1 MKNVEESPCSHVSV
15 MIVVFALREKITY
28 GRLILTAKKLPKNMV
43 KVFIKCQR
51 DEFFW
56 KRKKWNV
63 VNPASEKPKIW

>member
-1 MKNVEESPCSHVSV
+1 MKNVEESPCSHDSV
-15 MIVVFALREKITY
+15 MIVVFALREK
-28 GRLILTAKKLPKNMV
+28 LTAKKLPKNMV